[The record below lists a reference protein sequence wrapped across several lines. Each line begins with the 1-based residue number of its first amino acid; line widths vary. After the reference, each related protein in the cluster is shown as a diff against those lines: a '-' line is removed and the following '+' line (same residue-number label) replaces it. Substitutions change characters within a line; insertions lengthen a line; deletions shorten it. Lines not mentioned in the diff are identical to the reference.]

1 MGPPPYPG
9 PVQVCS
15 LGITPPDLFKFVH
28 LGTTAQPSYPYHMGN
43 QPRHFL
49 PTYTG
54 ISHLSPSSRSARGQK
69 FGLDFTIYTSTKRFS
84 LEITNR
90 NTVSTSIIY
99 VCGAFNSF
107 QMEAFCLFSSQ
118 KVVTKLHDT
127 VCSKVCLHLFSILKM
142 LHKTYFTFQVFSS
155 FAGCL
160 IPSQIYGPLVL
171 NTLSTYTGTSHV
183 RCLPSLVLHLTL
195 AYTPYSTG
203 HFAKH

>member
-1 MGPPPYPG
+1 MNKSSKEIHVTNNDFLLHSLSQDIYTQNDFVCECSRSDIKQNWIVCLPLLSPAYLVCGKVMFSVMSVCSQWGRGIPWCHRSGTGHMGPPPYPG

-84 LEITNR
+84 LEITQ
-90 NTVSTSIIY
+90 T
-99 VCGAFNSF
+99 
-107 QMEAFCLFSSQ
+107 E
-118 KVVTKLHDT
+118 
-127 VCSKVCLHLFSILKM
+127 
-142 LHKTYFTFQVFSS
+142 
-155 FAGCL
+155 
-160 IPSQIYGPLVL
+160 
-171 NTLSTYTGTSHV
+171 TLY
-183 RCLPSLVLHLTL
+183 LLQ
-195 AYTPYSTG
+195 
-203 HFAKH
+203 